1 MEKIADIIESI
12 ANEKNLNLEKVIEK
26 VSTALINTAKR
37 IYGQEYEFFG
47 DPKNLNLYQ
56 KITILADNDER
67 LQNKSE
73 SVIALSKAK
82 SEAPDVEIGDEL
94 T

>member
-12 ANEKNLNLEKVIEK
+12 ANEKNLNLENVREK
-26 VSTALINTAKR
+26 VATALINTAKR
-37 IYGQEYEFFG
+37 IYGQEYEFFV

-56 KITILADNDER
+56 KITIVADNDER

-73 SVIALSKAK
+73 SFIALSKAK
-82 SEAPDVEIGDEL
+82 SEA
-94 T
+94 